1 MTLVYD
7 KYKLRERGHGL
18 MAFVADRMEQTT
30 NGKRRTGD
38 FFVTISGNKRR
49 STSTGRINI

>member
-1 MTLVYD
+1 
-7 KYKLRERGHGL
+7 

>member
-1 MTLVYD
+1 
-7 KYKLRERGHGL
+7 

-38 FFVTISGNKRR
+38 FFVTISGNKR

>member
-1 MTLVYD
+1 
-7 KYKLRERGHGL
+7 

-49 STSTGRINI
+49 HRTGRINI